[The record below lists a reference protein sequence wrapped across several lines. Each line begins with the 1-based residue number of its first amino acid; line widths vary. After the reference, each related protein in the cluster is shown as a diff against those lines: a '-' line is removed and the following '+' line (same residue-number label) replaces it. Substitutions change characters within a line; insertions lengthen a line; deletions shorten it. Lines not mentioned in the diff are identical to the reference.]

1 MSNDLPPPILKGT
14 YTSNSGM
21 KLQYEVNKV
30 TDDLFSIYFT
40 NGKSPALAELFP
52 VWKGQW
58 FNVNNADFKNFKD
71 KVVNN
76 PLESWIVT
84 KLSDGQKVQIPGTW
98 TTETSGGKKR
108 SDKKRS
114 DKKRSGHKRSDKRRK
129 SHKRSGHKRR
139 KSHKRSGHKRP

>member
-1 MSNDLPPPILKGT
+1 
-14 YTSNSGM
+14 M

-30 TDDLFSIYFT
+30 TDDLFSIFFT

-58 FNVNNADFKNFKD
+58 FNVNKTDFENFKD

-98 TTETSGGKKR
+98 TMETSGGKKR

-114 DKKRSGHKRSDKRRK
+114 DKRSSKKRISKKRSSK
-129 SHKRSGHKRR
+129 SHKRSGHKSRR
-139 KSHKRSGHKRP
+139 H

>member
-1 MSNDLPPPILKGT
+1 
-14 YTSNSGM
+14 M

-114 DKKRSGHKRSDKRRK
+114 GKKRSDKRRK
-129 SHKRSGHKRR
+129 SHKQR
-139 KSHKRSGHKRP
+139 KSHKRSGHKRSGHKRSGHKRP

>member
-14 YTSNSGM
+14 YTSNSGIR
-21 KLQYEVNKV
+21 LQYEVNKV
-30 TDDLFSIYFT
+30 TDNLFSIYFT

-58 FNVNNADFKNFKD
+58 FNVNKTDFENFKD

-114 DKKRSGHKRSDKRRK
+114 DKRRKSHKRRN
-129 SHKRSGHKRR
+129 SHKRSGHKR
-139 KSHKRSGHKRP
+139 S

>member
-14 YTSNSGM
+14 YTSNSGIR
-21 KLQYEVNKV
+21 LQYEVNKV
-30 TDDLFSIYFT
+30 TDNLFSIYFT

-58 FNVNNADFKNFKD
+58 FNVNKTDFENFKD

-114 DKKRSGHKRSDKRRK
+114 DKRRK

-139 KSHKRSGHKRP
+139 KSHKRSGHKSRRH

>member
-30 TDDLFSIYFT
+30 TDNLFSIYFT

-58 FNVNNADFKNFKD
+58 FNVNKIDFENFKD
-71 KVVNN
+71 NVVDN
-76 PLESWIVT
+76 PLASWIVT

-108 SDKKRS
+108 SRKSHKRSDKKRSDKKRNSKKRS
-114 DKKRSGHKRSDKRRK
+114 DKKRSGHKSRRRL
-129 SHKRSGHKRR
+129 STNCV
-139 KSHKRSGHKRP
+139 